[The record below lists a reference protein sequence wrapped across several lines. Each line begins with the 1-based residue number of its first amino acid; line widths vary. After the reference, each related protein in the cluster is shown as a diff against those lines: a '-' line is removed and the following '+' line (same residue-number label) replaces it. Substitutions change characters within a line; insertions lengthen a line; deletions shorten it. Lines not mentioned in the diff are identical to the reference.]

1 MRSHDN
7 ATYSAVRP
15 SLPQMKTTPIQEMP
29 SARGRLTHIDQLG
42 SSPCLREMQ
51 QGSLRLAQ
59 SIEVR
64 ETRIVMLRREIESGY
79 YSVEVEQVA
88 EKIMTDF
95 LLDLFR
101 C

>member
-1 MRSHDN
+1 MRSHGD
-7 ATYSAVRP
+7 ATHSAVHP
-15 SLPQMKTTPIQEMP
+15 SLPQMKTTPIQETQ
-29 SARGRLTHIDQLG
+29 SARRRLTQIDQIG
-42 SSPCLREMQ
+42 SSPRLREIQ
-51 QGSLRLAQ
+51 QASLRLAQ

-79 YSVEVEQVA
+79 YNVEAEQVA

-95 LLDLFR
+95 LVDLFR

>member
-1 MRSHDN
+1 
-7 ATYSAVRP
+7 
-15 SLPQMKTTPIQEMP
+15 MKTTPIQETQ
-29 SARGRLTHIDQLG
+29 SARRRLTQIDQIG
-42 SSPCLREMQ
+42 SSPRLREIQ
-51 QGSLRLAQ
+51 QASLRLAQ

-79 YSVEVEQVA
+79 YNVEAEQVA

-95 LLDLFR
+95 LVDLFR